1 MKNLTT
7 SLKFL
12 GIISVMLFAI
22 TACDSNDGAME
33 EAGEKIDN
41 AASDLGNKVEDA
53 CEDMKEGLNT
63 KDTDC

>member
-7 SLKFL
+7 FLKLF
-12 GIISVMLFAI
+12 GIISVMLFAT
-22 TACDSNDGAME
+22 TACDTNDGTME

-41 AASDLGNKVEDA
+41 VASDVANEVEDA
-53 CEDMKEGLNT
+53 CEDMKEGLDT